1 MNTALLALNS
11 PVRPVTSFSFLRH
24 SAILNPVAPR
34 QETPAPAIDTQE
46 IDAEERRWQ
55 LEWERRNIED

>member
-1 MNTALLALNS
+1 MTTLCLHSDALVTTPSDTGTPGIKAL
-11 PVRPVTSFSFLRH
+11 VQVL
-24 SAILNPVAPR
+24 PR
-34 QETPAPAIDTQE
+34 YE